1 MIIIEWIIEVF
12 VYEFCGWIGYITV
25 KAVTFGKVELEYG
38 DSSDSVI
45 TMWIGVGVLLAV
57 AMLISLVIGR
67 S

>member
-45 TMWIGVGVLLAV
+45 TMWIG
-57 AMLISLVIGR
+57 GR
-67 S
+67 SLASCCHADLIDHR